1 MPQPHAIIVGAGI
14 GGVTAAFRLHRAG
27 WRVSVLERSSRAG
40 GRMRTV
46 SHHGFTIDVGAG
58 ILPSCYKAV
67 LKLIGDAGLDHLIIP
82 VGGKVAVPRAGRMHY
97 LDMANLQRSILATAL
112 LQWPS
117 KLHLLRIAYDL
128 WRSGDTL
135 GYDTIGRVTAH
146 DQTSAAEYGRR
157 NLDAELM
164 DYLVEPTLRTLYL
177 SNADQAS
184 IVEFFWCMKN
194 LSDSSSFCLLG
205 GMDRLAAE
213 IAATLPVTFGATVES
228 VSETGGAALV
238 AWTDAEGQRH
248 HDRVDACIIA
258 ADGKVIA
265 ALAGGCLTQRQGAY
279 LANMRYSVSV
289 NLHFGLS
296 RDPGVDALIVQVPR
310 PEDPVLVALV
320 MDHLKGPGRAPPG
333 KALVSAFFETNWGQ
347 RMLGATDDEI
357 FADAIPRIERIV
369 PNFSSMI
376 EIRLAERWRHAAT
389 ITVPGQ
395 CAEIAAFEADQRPG
409 SRIILASDLY
419 APSSVNTCVT
429 QGELAAGKA
438 MALA

>member
-1 MPQPHAIIVGAGI
+1 MAQPHAIIVGAGI
-14 GGVTAAFRLHRAG
+14 AGVTAGFRLQRGG
-27 WRVSVLERSSRAG
+27 WRVTLLEQSSRAG
-40 GRMRTV
+40 GRMRTIAQD
-46 SHHGFTIDVGAG
+46 GFTIDVGAG

-67 LKLIGDAGLDHLIIP
+67 LRLISDTGLDHLIVP
-82 VGGKVAVPRAGRMHY
+82 VGGKVAVPRAGKMHY
-97 LDMANLQRSILATAL
+97 LAMANLQRSMLTTAL
-112 LQWPS
+112 LPWAS
-117 KLHLLRIAYDL
+117 KLRLLRIAYDL

-135 GYDTIGRVTAH
+135 GYDTLGRVTRY
-146 DQTSAAEYGRR
+146 DDTTAAEYGRR
-157 NLDAELM
+157 NLDPELM

-177 SNADQAS
+177 SNADEAS

-194 LSDSSSFCLLG
+194 LSAASSFCLLG

-213 IAATLPVTFGATVES
+213 IAAMLPVTYGATVGA
-228 VSETGGAALV
+228 VRETDGGTRVTWADAEGDRHDDRADACIVATDGKVVAALV
-238 AWTDAEGQRH
+238 
-248 HDRVDACIIA
+248 
-258 ADGKVIA
+258 
-265 ALAGGCLTQRQGAY
+265 GGCLTQRQSAY

-310 PEDPVLVALV
+310 PQDAALVALV

-333 KALVSAFFETNWGQ
+333 KGLVSAFFETGWGK

-357 FADAIPRIERIV
+357 FADAIPRIERII
-369 PNFSSMI
+369 PGFGSMM
-376 EIRLAERWRHAAT
+376 EVRHVERWRHAAT

-395 CAEIAAFEADQRPG
+395 CAEIAAFEADQRAD

-429 QGELAAGKA
+429 QGELAVRKA
-438 MALA
+438 MALS